1 MTVKSPTRFKSIQNP
16 YTFGVPVRGE
26 GKFFGRE
33 EELRGIFETL
43 QHVGRGQKQDLAV
56 MGPRRIGKS
65 SLLYR
70 LRDMPPDDF
79 LPVYVDLQGFMP
91 REPSVLFTDIL
102 RQVKAMFAACQRVG
116 KLPSFASLGPREV
129 PERLQFM
136 TFKEDMAS
144 LDEAIQKQKLPRLIL
159 MLDEVELL
167 AEFGGLTALEFF
179 RSLIQRLLY
188 CVFIVAG
195 SDYLYEMT
203 RDYTSPFYNIF
214 KTVELHAL
222 SPAAARAL
230 VERPA
235 AEVGLH
241 YPPEAVHEIL
251 YYAGNTPY
259 FIQAMG
265 HYLVEMLNQ
274 ERRRDIDDD
283 DVTRVAER
291 VIEQLPVQ
299 FTYLWGGTTPTE
311 HGLLYPLAHADVP
324 RSAHALAQHFRN
336 LAGFIL
342 SEREQ
347 RTIFERLTRQQILHI
362 AEDGREP
369 KYWFTVPLFAQWI
382 RRKVKREEI
391 IEAIHLEGVIE
402 EETAVLTSEERESL
416 QRQLRTYKE
425 NLQALRERGSAF
437 GLDAPA
443 SLLTKIEFTEHEITR
458 IRQKLKAA
466 EGIPVL
472 ATEEELFVD
481 EERRRRI
488 ESLQKQLVRHRRN
501 LNLLEEKTAMYGIE
515 VPLSIVNQVEHE
527 REEIRRIET
536 QLAELTKQAQ
546 VL

>member
-1 MTVKSPTRFKSIQNP
+1 MTDKSRTQFKPIQNP

-33 EELRGIFETL
+33 EELREISETL

-70 LRDMPPDDF
+70 LRDMPPDAF
-79 LPVYVDLQGFMP
+79 LPVYIDLQGIMP
-91 REPSVLFTDIL
+91 REPLVLFTDIL
-102 RQVKAMFAACQRVG
+102 RQVEAAFAACQFSD
-116 KLPSFASLGPREV
+116 KLPSFASLGPRKV

-144 LDEAIQKQKLPRLIL
+144 LDETIQEQKLPRLIL

-214 KTVELHAL
+214 KTVELRAL

-235 AEVGLH
+235 VEVGLH
-241 YPPEAVHEIL
+241 YPPEAVDRIL
-251 YYAGNTPY
+251 HYTGNTPY

-265 HYLVEMLNQ
+265 HYLVEMLNR
-274 ERRRDIDDD
+274 ERRRTISSD
-283 DVTRVAER
+283 DVDRVAER
-291 VIEQLPVQ
+291 IVEQLPVP
-299 FTYLWGGTTPTE
+299 FIHLWSGTTPTE
-311 HGLLYPLAHADVP
+311 HGLLYPLAQANVP
-324 RSAHALAQHFRN
+324 RNAHMLAQHFHN
-336 LAGFIL
+336 LAGITL

-347 RTIFERLTRQQILHI
+347 RAIFERLTRQQVLHI
-362 AEDGREP
+362 VEDDREP
-369 KYWFTVPLFAQWI
+369 RYWFTVPLFAQWI
-382 RRKVKREEI
+382 RRKVKREEV
-391 IEAIHLEGVIE
+391 IEAIRHEATA
-402 EETAVLTSEERESL
+402 EETTVLTFEDRESL
-416 QRQLRTYKE
+416 QRQLRIHTGNLYK
-425 NLQALRERGSAF
+425 LQEQAARF
-437 GLDAPA
+437 GMNAPLD
-443 SLLTKIEFTEHEITR
+443 LLNEIEFTELEIAR
-458 IRQKLKAA
+458 IKKKLETA
-466 EGIPVL
+466 EEIP
-472 ATEEELFVD
+472 APTTEGELFV
-481 EERRRRI
+481 EETKQSEI
-488 ESLQKQLVRHRRN
+488 ESLRERLKVHRHN
-501 LNLLEEKTAMYGIE
+501 LYRLKEMRAMYGLD
-515 VPLSIVNQVEHE
+515 VPLRIMNQIASEEKEISRIE
-527 REEIRRIET
+527 RE
-536 QLAELTKQAQ
+536 LVELTKQAQ

>member
-1 MTVKSPTRFKSIQNP
+1 MTAKSRTRFKSIQNP

-33 EELRGIFETL
+33 KELKEIFDTL
-43 QHVGRGQKQDLAV
+43 EHVGRGQKQDLAV

-79 LPVYVDLQGFMP
+79 LPLYIDLQGIMP
-91 REPSVLFTDIL
+91 REPLVLFTDIL
-102 RQVKAMFAACQRVG
+102 RQVKAAFAVRQLAD
-116 KLPSFASLGPREV
+116 KLPSFASLGPKEI

-144 LDEAIQKQKLPRLIL
+144 LDEAVQKQELPRLIL

-188 CVFIVAG
+188 GVFIVAG

-241 YPPEAVHEIL
+241 YPPEAVDKIL
-251 YYAGNTPY
+251 HYTGNTPY

-274 ERRRDIDDD
+274 ERRRIIGSD
-283 DVTRVAER
+283 DVGWVTER
-291 VIEQLPVQ
+291 IIEQLPVQ
-299 FTYLWGGTTPTE
+299 FIYLWGGTTPTE
-311 HGLLYPLAHADVP
+311 HGLLYPLAHTDAP
-324 RSAHALAQHFRN
+324 RSAHVLAQRFHN
-336 LAGFIL
+336 LVGFSL

-347 RTIFERLTRQQILHI
+347 RAIFERLTRQQILRVV
-362 AEDGREP
+362 EDDREP

-382 RRKVKREEI
+382 RHKVKRDEV
-391 IEAIHLEGVIE
+391 IEAIRLEGAMG
-402 EETAVLTSEERESL
+402 ETVMLTSEERESL
-416 QRQLRTYKE
+416 QRQLRIHMS
-425 NLQALRERGSAF
+425 NLHRLQELAASF
-437 GLDAPA
+437 GMDVPVDLVNQ
-443 SLLTKIEFTEHEITR
+443 IEFTEHEIAR
-458 IRQKLKAA
+458 IKKKLETA
-466 EGIPVL
+466 EEIPVL
-472 ATEEELFVD
+472 VTEEELFVD
-481 EERRRRI
+481 KERQQRI
-488 ESLQKQLVRHRRN
+488 KSLRKQLEIHRRN
-501 LNLLEEKTAMYGIE
+501 LSLLEERSASYAMN
-515 VPLSIVNQVEHE
+515 VPLSIVNLVDLE
-527 REEIRRIET
+527 REEILRMERE
-536 QLAELTKQAQ
+536 LAELTKQAE